1 MKPNKSSIA
10 AITALLTLSATASFA
25 QETPQLGVS
34 NSLKTEQELN
44 TSSETVKEIPQ
55 LGNTSKASADKVSSK
70 TTEIK
75 KAEPSLQA
83 IDSKARKPE

>member
-1 MKPNKSSIA
+1 MKANTFSIA
-10 AITALLTLSATASFA
+10 VITAVLCLSATLSFA

-34 NSLKTEQELN
+34 NSLKVQQELN
-44 TSSETVKEIPQ
+44 TSSETVKDIPQ